1 MADRGAPKQNEP
13 FFYHNLTSSR
23 ARERDF
29 GRARGGSSR
38 AVRRYAADGVC
49 NRLNSTKDSIF
60 CGQQVARKRE

>member
-23 ARERDF
+23 GTLA
-29 GRARGGSSR
+29 ARGGSSR
-38 AVRRYAADGVC
+38 AVRSYAADGVC

-60 CGQQVARKRE
+60 CGRKVARKRE